1 MNNKYIDQ
9 ERHKDKEKLLLK
21 ATNYA
26 SILSL
31 AFFLICFTL
40 LDIHSTLS
48 FIFLAFS
55 LIGLSNTYA
64 YKFHNN
70 LSLAYHISSVSSLI
84 AATAITVLS
93 GGIYSPFLFILTLLV
108 LAGYATERSYGR
120 IYLFAISILALL
132 IFLQGRFLEFNIPN
146 EIPENTRDIFALLS
160 VLFAVYLLG
169 GIFGKDLM
177 HVHHQLYESKREML
191 AKSEEKDTL
200 LKEVHHRV
208 KNNLQTVS
216 SLLSLQS
223 RGIEDPR
230 TKSILKSS
238 QNRVISM
245 AMVHEMLYM
254 REDLSKIQYKTYVR
268 ELSEYLV
275 KSVKGANNKVSL
287 NIDIPD
293 IELSIDTAIPLG
305 LLINEAIT
313 NSLKYGIKDDHEG
326 EIYISIEKEDEHSY
340 VLHIGDNGAGYS
352 DSLTSKNSGSL
363 GLKLIHNL
371 ARQLKGTITRDPS
384 KKGTN
389 YIVKFR
395 EIEPQPFPSVA

>member
-1 MNNKYIDQ
+1 MKINYIDQ
-9 ERHKDKEKLLLK
+9 ERHKDKERLLLR

-31 AFFLICFTL
+31 AFFLICFYL
-40 LDIHSTLS
+40 LDIQSVLS
-48 FIFLAFS
+48 FIFLAYAILSF
-55 LIGLSNTYA
+55 SNTYA
-64 YKFHNN
+64 YKFHKN
-70 LSLAYHISSVSSLI
+70 LSFTYHISSVTSLV
-84 AATAITVLS
+84 ASFVITVLS
-93 GGIYSPFLFILTLLV
+93 GGIFSPFIFIFTLLV
-108 LAGYATERSYGR
+108 LAGYATKRSYGR
-120 IYLFAISILALL
+120 TYLFVISILTIL
-132 IFLQGRFLEFNIPN
+132 IFLQGRFLQLNLPN
-146 EIPENTRDIFALLS
+146 QVPENARDIFTLLS

-177 HVHHQLYESKREML
+177 QVHHQLYESKREML

-223 RGIEDPR
+223 RGIKNAQ

-275 KSVKGANNKVSL
+275 KSLKGANNKVSL

-313 NSLKYGIKDDHEG
+313 NSLKYGIKDDREG

-340 VLHIGDNGAGYS
+340 VLYIGDNGTGYS
-352 DSLTSKNSGSL
+352 DTLTSNNSGSL